1 MEIWHIWVVVALLFI
16 IVEIFTVGFAVIC
29 LSIGCFG
36 AAIAAATGLSL
47 EMQFLLFAVVSLVS
61 LVSVRP
67 LLKRL
72 LFSKG
77 EKVLTNADAI
87 VGRRGVVCVDI
98 ARGGEGRVMVDGV
111 DWKAQ
116 SIDDE
121 ALNVGDK
128 VEIVAIDSVI
138 LTVKKL

>member
-1 MEIWHIWVVVALLFI
+1 MDVWHIWVIVALLFI

-36 AAIAAATGLSL
+36 AAVAAAAGLSL
-47 EMQFLLFAVVSLVS
+47 EMQFLLFAVVSLLS

-72 LFSKG
+72 LFNRG

-87 VGRRGVVCVDI
+87 IGRRGVVCVDI
-98 ARGGEGRVMVDGV
+98 ASGGEGRVMVDGV

-116 SIDDE
+116 GIDNE
-121 ALNVGDK
+121 ALKVGDK
-128 VEIVAIDSVI
+128 VEIVAIDSI
-138 LTVKKL
+138 LLTVKKL